1 MSLGYIVNNEW
12 FELLIPYTPNSE
24 DDGDAWDY
32 SVGFSS
38 ECQIAAGSLVVSWG
52 NPNEENEEH
61 CKNMGVNDQHN
72 WLYLSKAALNTSTG
86 EYTYIPVKNISDI
99 KIVSQDSSNPLT
111 ISETDADAGYY
122 LFAFEKGN
130 ESGTYLIKVGNSYVG
145 IEKSPEIVSAYVADG
160 KTNLTEKE
168 YYYALDTA
176 SAADDD
182 DRTFY
187 VSFSKANLGEEN
199 SFYDF
204 YVGNRSDEEGN
215 GTAGEYY
222 YFADSS
228 LNDSETDWAGNT
240 IKKLTSDDVAVEVQ
254 SNDENG
260 VVLKITVSENAPA
273 NLSFHVGTIVKNNEE
288 DLDPKNP
295 WIEEKY
301 ILVTNVSTAVDKD
314 SKSLDTKAV
323 DNGNVTITDVPSIAD
338 LDLETNLGDAAT
350 LSGDE
355 AASAKKVEISI
366 RTDVIEQ
373 KDDKF
378 KEILSDSYS
387 ATFLDLS
394 VKATVTKAATNDNGN
409 VTAGASVTVP
419 ITRTNQPFTIKVPI
433 PTNLQAKKG
442 FSIIRYHEGK
452 TEKLEATIVYENG
465 KPSYLEFKTDRF
477 STYAL
482 AYREATA
489 VDNLNFNDA
498 TWEVT
503 GDNTFSYDGTG
514 KTLNIEISGMPE
526 GCTYTLKG
534 TTATAEGSYTVYV
547 DKITYGGKEYAAS
560 DVELPSVIAKGYTW
574 SILDANLTAVSDND
588 DTEEE
593 TPTPD
598 PTPTPDKTPDKT
610 DDATDKKDDTSD
622 KKDDTSDKKDD
633 TSDKKN
639 DTSNSTVTAT
649 TTVKKGTT
657 TKNSGNT
664 YTVTD
669 ATKKTVAFTSVKKNA
684 KTVKIPSKV
693 TINGASYK
701 VTSVAANAFKNNKKL
716 TKVVIPSSVTKIG
729 ASAFSGC
736 TKLATVTISKNVTS
750 IGKSAFSG
758 CTSLKKIT
766 LPAKLTTIGAS
777 AFSGCKK
784 LTSVTIPANVKSI
797 GKQAFYN
804 CSKLSK
810 VTIKS
815 TKIKTIGSKAFTK
828 TAKKTTITVPS
839 KKKTAYKKLLKKAG
853 YTNTVK

>member
-1 MSLGYIVNNEW
+1 VTVAKDTANSGNGYEVYKITLDDSYHFDEGGFQLRLIDGEGNTEEPYIGITCDGSGLNVLWADWDESQGGFYYRTQNDLSKTMDIEAKRNQVVYFVNKSETDTTRCTTAPTVQTLAGAAVDSSVVTITAHTEETNDAEGLYDVQFNQTGTYRIVGSDGTCVIARVNLPDVGLYKSKTIDVANLIGDDTYQYPEGKSIYLAIATDTEGGTFTWDEEKNKEVLEKYGLTVKKVSSGTAGYDIYQVSMSLGYIVNNEW

-574 SILDANLTAVSDND
+574 SILDANLTAVSDT
-588 DTEEE
+588 DTGQ
-593 TPTPD
+593 
-598 PTPTPDKTPDKT
+598 
-610 DDATDKKDDTSD
+610 DTGQD
-622 KKDDTSDKKDD
+622 
-633 TSDKKN
+633 
-639 DTSNSTVTAT
+639 
-649 TTVKKGTT
+649 GRCHRQE
-657 TKNSGNT
+657 G
-664 YTVTD
+664 
-669 ATKKTVAFTSVKKNA
+669 
-684 KTVKIPSKV
+684 
-693 TINGASYK
+693 
-701 VTSVAANAFKNNKKL
+701 
-716 TKVVIPSSVTKIG
+716 
-729 ASAFSGC
+729 
-736 TKLATVTISKNVTS
+736 
-750 IGKSAFSG
+750 
-758 CTSLKKIT
+758 
-766 LPAKLTTIGAS
+766 
-777 AFSGCKK
+777 
-784 LTSVTIPANVKSI
+784 
-797 GKQAFYN
+797 
-804 CSKLSK
+804 
-810 VTIKS
+810 
-815 TKIKTIGSKAFTK
+815 
-828 TAKKTTITVPS
+828 
-839 KKKTAYKKLLKKAG
+839 
-853 YTNTVK
+853 